1 MLIIIVLLIFY
12 IMKDI
17 INMYRNNIYII
28 KYKQQK
34 NYIYFK
40 RLRIY
45 IFINMYLKI

>member
-34 NYIYFK
+34 K
-40 RLRIY
+40 Y
-45 IFINMYLKI
+45 IF

>member
-1 MLIIIVLLIFY
+1 MLIIIVLLVFY

-34 NYIYFK
+34 NIYFK